1 MLLLLRR
8 TFTSFSR
15 HKKIFIF
22 QFTVSIIN
30 FLISFVNY
38 PINFFIIL
46 CTKVGYVCVE
56 WRQSWKGSL
65 QYRYK
70 YAFKNIRCCKI
81 NVCQEN
87 IITDDSLLFNFSL
100 TWNSSHHLFTS
111 LLLSCFLL
119 PCLVLHWLFSSS
131 LLFYSLHFSALVL
144 SSLFSS
150 PLFFFPPSYFLN
162 VSEGDAAL
170 LMYQHREKADQY
182 DVIDIDPFGSAS
194 IFLDAAVQAVSDG
207 GLLCITCTGS
217 NYYDC

>member
-46 CTKVGYVCVE
+46 CTKVGHVCVE

-81 NVCQEN
+81 NICQEN

-119 PCLVLHWLFSSS
+119 PCRVSSSFLSFCLGLAWLGLPCLVLSYIGFSPLLFSSILFTS
-131 LLFYSLHFSALVL
+131 PLLSRLL
-144 SSLFSS
+144 SS
-150 PLFFFPPSYFLN
+150 PLLSSFFLPL
-162 VSEGDAAL
+162 
-170 LMYQHREKADQY
+170 
-182 DVIDIDPFGSAS
+182 
-194 IFLDAAVQAVSDG
+194 IFLMWVKAMQHCWCINTERKQINTMWLILIPLGLPVSF
-207 GLLCITCTGS
+207 
-217 NYYDC
+217 

>member
-46 CTKVGYVCVE
+46 CTKVGHVCVE

-81 NVCQEN
+81 NICQEN

-119 PCLVLHWLFSSS
+119 PCLVSSSFLSFCLGLPCLALPCLVLHWLSS
-131 LLFYSLHFSALVL
+131 SLHFSALVL

-150 PLFFFPPSYFLN
+150 LLFS
-162 VSEGDAAL
+162 SL
-170 LMYQHREKADQY
+170 L
-182 DVIDIDPFGSAS
+182 FS
-194 IFLDAAVQAVSDG
+194 
-207 GLLCITCTGS
+207 
-217 NYYDC
+217 